1 MHKRERLLAIGVA
14 VLVGGWALD
23 AMLIGPGLAWL
34 AKLRAEGRAAATE
47 AAEASLLV
55 DRSKQI
61 MDRWRAWHASGVL
74 DDEDAARF
82 RAQQAVTGAAR
93 DSSCTIDTL
102 GGGQRVPAA
111 QGQTYDLLRL
121 TVSGQGSLAEVQD
134 FLAALESAPQPLR
147 IERCELA
154 ARDPRKDAL
163 DLSLTLSTRI
173 AAAKTRDSRAVPEGT
188 QAWTPEPRDGALDAA
203 VREAR
208 PFLGDRRSG
217 RVATAAVETPA
228 STPAHAGT
236 WALVG
241 VVTREDGAIGFLRH
255 LGSGEERTVRA
266 GDSVGDARVAAID
279 TDGMRLAGGETE
291 STVRIG
297 TDLAGQAVP
306 AGGAR
311 SSAPAATG
319 TPPSAPI
326 AAPVGATPAGA
337 PATTAP
343 AAAASAAAA
352 PAAGAD
358 REAILQRLRER
369 RNRTPGNSP

>member
-1 MHKRERLLAIGVA
+1 MHKRERILAIGVA

-23 AMLIGPGLAWL
+23 AMFIGPGLAWL
-34 AKLRAEGRAAATE
+34 AKLRTEARSAATE
-47 AAEASLLV
+47 AAEAGLLV
-55 DRSKQI
+55 DRSRQI

-82 RAQQAVTGAAR
+82 RAQQAVAGAAR
-93 DSSCTIDTL
+93 SSSCTIDTL
-102 GGGQRVPAA
+102 GGGQRVLAA

-121 TVSGQGSLAEVQD
+121 TVSGQGSLAEVQG

-173 AAAKTRDSRAVPEGT
+173 ISAKARDSRAVPEGT
-188 QAWTPEPRDGALDAA
+188 KAWVPEPRDGALDAA

-208 PFLGDRRSG
+208 PFLSDRRSG
-217 RVATAAVETPA
+217 RTTAAVVETVATAPA
-228 STPAHAGT
+228 PAGT

-241 VVTREDGAIGFLRH
+241 VVSREDGAIGFLRH
-255 LGSGEERTVRA
+255 LGSGEERTVHV
-266 GDSVGDARVAAID
+266 GDSLDETRIAHLDA
-279 TDGMRLAGGETE
+279 DGMHLTDGETE

-306 AGGAR
+306 AGSVR
-311 SSAPAATG
+311 SSAPVTATTSP
-319 TPPSAPI
+319 TPT
-326 AAPVGATPAGA
+326 AAPAGTAPPAGA
-337 PATTAP
+337 PP
-343 AAAASAAAA
+343 AAAS
-352 PAAGAD
+352 PAGAGASD

-369 RNRTPGNSP
+369 RNRTPGTSP